1 MTLTQQI
8 AVLRKVAKLDKSK
21 AEISFSRYGGGSLDI
36 NIHQTVS
43 GKNIKRIYA
52 WQGGDKVNACI
63 GIQGY
68 DKIIRVL
75 DKMIAQYKEMA
86 K

>member
-21 AEISFSRYGGGSLDI
+21 AQINLDRTGYSGDLSI
-36 NIHQTVS
+36 WVHYKVS
-43 GKNIKRIYA
+43 GKAIMTTIS
-52 WQGGDKVNACI
+52 
-63 GIQGY
+63 GIQSQSCAHIEGY

-75 DKMIAQYKEMA
+75 DKMIAQYKELA

>member
-21 AEISFSRYGGGSLDI
+21 AVITLTRYSFMDGVQVA
-36 NIHQTVS
+36 IHTRVS
-43 GKNIKRIYA
+43 GNPVKRIF
-52 WQGGDKVNACI
+52 D
-63 GIQGY
+63 GITEDGCVVIEGY
-68 DKIIRVL
+68 DKIMRVL
-75 DKMIAQYKEMA
+75 DKMIAQYKELA